1 MMASGTLSF
10 LMFFVTL
17 KSSNSSYTKL
27 MTYLSCL
34 AFKSFNAAENDTLLY
49 CRVIRWAET
58 PIFIT
63 ESKIKLIRYLL
74 IAYSLFYS
82 PYTVYTVEPSKKLS
96 KTITFFKI
104 YRKNIQRLLV
114 FHKAIG

>member
-10 LMFFVTL
+10 LMLFVTL

-27 MTYLSCL
+27 MTYLSCR